1 MAEHCVF
8 CKIVRNEAPASLI
21 YVDNEV
27 IAFLDARPVNE
38 GHTLVITR
46 EHYTDIY
53 EAPDEKIAH
62 LFKIVK
68 KVAYAVKKSEKA
80 DGISIFQN
88 NGRAANQVV
97 FHLHVHVIPRFE
109 GQSSQRTREAV
120 GRNRLDEIAARIRE
134 FISSREANKK

>member
-1 MAEHCVF
+1 MTEHCVF
-8 CKIVRNEAPASLI
+8 CKIARNEAPASLV
-21 YVDNEV
+21 YDDNEI

-46 EHYTDIY
+46 EHYVDIY
-53 EAPDEKIAH
+53 DTPEEEIAH

-80 DGISIFQN
+80 DGLSIFQN

-97 FHLHVHVIPRFE
+97 FHLHVHVIPRYE
-109 GQSSQRTREAV
+109 GQSSQRTREVV
-120 GRNRLDEIAARIRE
+120 GQSRLDEVAARIKE
-134 FISSREANKK
+134 FI

>member
-1 MAEHCVF
+1 MVEHCVF
-8 CKIVRNEAPASLI
+8 CRIARNQASASLV
-21 YVDNEV
+21 YDDKEV

-46 EHYTDIY
+46 EHYKDIF
-53 EAPDEKIAH
+53 EAPDAEIVH

-97 FHLHVHVIPRFE
+97 FHLHVHVIPRYE
-109 GQSSQRTREAV
+109 GQSSQRGREIV
-120 GRNRLDEIAARIRE
+120 EQSSLDKVAERIRK
-134 FISSREANKK
+134 FI

>member
-8 CKIVRNEAPASLI
+8 CKIACNDAPASLV
-21 YVDNEV
+21 YDDNEV

-46 EHYTDIY
+46 GHYIDIY
-53 EAPDEKIAH
+53 EAPDEEIAH

-97 FHLHVHVIPRFE
+97 FHLHVHVIPRYE
-109 GQSSQRTREAV
+109 GQSTQRTREV
-120 GRNRLDEIAARIRE
+120 VDQSRLDEIAARIKE
-134 FISSREANKK
+134 FI

>member
-1 MAEHCVF
+1 MAERCIF
-8 CKIVRNEAPASLI
+8 CKIACNEAPASLV
-21 YVDNEV
+21 YDDNEA

-46 EHYTDIY
+46 KHYIDIY
-53 EAPDEKIAH
+53 EAPDEEIAH

-68 KVAYAVKKSEKA
+68 KVACAIKKSEKA

-97 FHLHVHVIPRFE
+97 FHLHVHIIPRYE
-109 GQSSQRTREAV
+109 GQSSQRNRKIVEKS
-120 GRNRLDEIAARIRE
+120 RLDKVAARIKE
-134 FISSREANKK
+134 FI